1 MDRLLDAAFATAHDS
16 CSTPLSGVASWI
28 LYVRSHWL
36 RMPPNLLVPHLIRKS
51 WQRYAEKM
59 RGGRER
65 RTEDDT

>member
-16 CSTPLSGVASWI
+16 CRTPLSGVAAWT

-51 WQRYAEKM
+51 WQRHARKM